1 MSKDRS
7 VLLLSLKPRFAASI
21 LDGTK
26 TVELR
31 RVAPKVQPGHMVL
44 IYASSPVRQLA
55 GKCRVVR
62 LDVAPKSVIWERY
75 RNQCGVTEAEYE
87 AYFEGAQNAV
97 AIVVDSPCTLQEPP
111 SLATLRNRVAGFR
124 PPQSFRYLSTS
135 MLEQLEITAVDLR
148 QTRTAS
154 TSPWPTDSAPDT

>member
-1 MSKDRS
+1 MSNERR
-7 VLLLSLKPRFAASI
+7 VLLLSLKPRFATSI

-26 TVELR
+26 KVELR
-31 RVAPKVQPGHMVL
+31 RVAPKIQPGQIVL

-55 GKCRVVR
+55 GTCRVVR
-62 LDVAPKSVIWERY
+62 LDVAPKSAIWERY

-87 AYFEGAQNAV
+87 AYFEGAEDAV
-97 AIVVDSPCTLQEPP
+97 AIVVDKPRTLQEPP

-135 MLEQLEITAVDLR
+135 MLEQLEIAAV
-148 QTRTAS
+148 
-154 TSPWPTDSAPDT
+154 